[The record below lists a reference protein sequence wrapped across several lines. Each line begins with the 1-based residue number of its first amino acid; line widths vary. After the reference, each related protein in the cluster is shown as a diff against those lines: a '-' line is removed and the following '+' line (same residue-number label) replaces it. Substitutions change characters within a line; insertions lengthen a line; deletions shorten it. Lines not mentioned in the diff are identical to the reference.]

1 MSYNPQDYHVD
12 AGTVVSGI
20 LLAALVFFGMGIASM
35 DISGTMQNGFTAMA
49 GNTHSGSVTQ
59 CL

>member
-12 AGTVVSGI
+12 AGMVVSGI

-35 DISGTMQNGFTAMA
+35 DLSGTMQIGFTAMA
-49 GNTHSGSVTQ
+49 GDTQSGSVTQ